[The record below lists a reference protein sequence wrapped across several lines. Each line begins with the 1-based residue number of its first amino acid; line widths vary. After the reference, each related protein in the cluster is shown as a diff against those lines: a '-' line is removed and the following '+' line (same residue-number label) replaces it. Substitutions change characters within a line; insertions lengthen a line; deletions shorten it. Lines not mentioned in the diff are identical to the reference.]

1 ADLPASALTSGENVL
16 TATVQDLACN
26 QAQAEVRFQLPGG
39 QGPSLSVPGE
49 LRIECRSAQGAP
61 VAFTVTS
68 DPGATVTCSPASGS
82 VFPLGATTVTCTAQD
97 GVGQVSTASFVVV
110 VSDTQAPV
118 LGAATLAS
126 VRSDVGAAATRDLAL
141 VDLDSDGDLDLLAAT
156 ASGLEVRLGD
166 GLGGSGAPQQIAIS
180 DVQALVSADLSGD
193 GRPEVL
199 VALGSGEVRV
209 FANDG
214 AGTLSPAGVVATGP
228 SPSDLALA
236 DLDGDGQLDL
246 ALRDRKG
253 VSLWLRQGEGYVD
266 SGARLKAH
274 RVLSHA
280 AADFDGNGV
289 AEVLVGG
296 VRPQLWVRRDSGS
309 WDFTVSDFSRQR
321 ELSAIHP
328 LDVNHDGLLDL
339 VLVSGK
345 DSQLRL
351 NTTRQGYTEPTF
363 TQSKALPE
371 GVSANLGLADFD
383 ADGQLDL
390 LGVAG
395 ERGVVLSVLGRE
407 GQDFS
412 WRAYSMQREAIFSGG
427 DDEPDRARDRRLEL
441 EAFERFERTP
451 AAERDVQLLGLFYG
465 KVVFTI
471 SMVLFIAACAGYFP
485 GLLESGA
492 VDVLLARPIGRWQIY
507 LGKFFGGLLL
517 YGAAISLCYLTLV
530 IGYGLRFGVW
540 QPQLL
545 LFVPVQVLAAAVLYA
560 VLACMG
566 VVVRSTALPL
576 LVGLGLYLGVDTAI
590 EILVKVRRSGMVGEW
605 ADWPAD
611 WLPVLFPNF
620 GLLKDA
626 ATYSVYGLTALPAQP
641 LVTASV
647 WLLLF
652 LGLGY
657 LRFRT
662 ADY

>member
-1 ADLPASALTSGENVL
+1 MNALIAIVLDTWRQSRQQWVFLLMLLLLVVLTGAALIMPEAEEPTLKLWRGGPQTTIGSVAEPIELSDPSALATGDLDADGDVDAVVVAGGALVTLRNEGGKLQSAGVAALPEAKPHLLRLADLDGDGRPELL
-16 TATVQDLACN
+16 TAG
-26 QAQAEVRFQLPGG
+26 PGG
-39 QGPSLSVPGE
+39 LVLRRGDTTGFIEPQTLFAGE
-49 LRIECRSAQGAP
+49 
-61 VAFTVTS
+61 
-68 DPGATVTCSPASGS
+68 
-82 VFPLGATTVTCTAQD
+82 
-97 GVGQVSTASFVVV
+97 
-110 VSDTQAPV
+110 V
-118 LGAATLAS
+118 L
-126 VRSDVGAAATRDLAL
+126 DAL
-141 VDLDSDGDLDLLAAT
+141 CADLDGDGDLDLAFAPAEGPAQT
-156 ASGLEVRLGD
+156 RLNAGKLSF
-166 GLGGSGAPQQIAIS
+166 GPGPTLGPC
-180 DVQALVSADLSGD
+180 
-193 GRPEVL
+193 E
-199 VALGSGEVRV
+199 
-209 FANDG
+209 
-214 AGTLSPAGVVATGP
+214 GVVA
-228 SPSDLALA
+228 AE
-236 DLDGDGQLDL
+236 LDGDGQLDL